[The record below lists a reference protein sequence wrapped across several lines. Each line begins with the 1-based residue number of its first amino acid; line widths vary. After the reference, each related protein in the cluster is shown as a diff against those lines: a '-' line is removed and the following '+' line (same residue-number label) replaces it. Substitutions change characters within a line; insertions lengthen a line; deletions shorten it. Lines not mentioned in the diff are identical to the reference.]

1 MTEDVMKL
9 KDNNVDEENIV
20 PLYVNNDG
28 FLSLASQMQENVI
41 AINNSIVEP
50 VVKMQESIRVVASN
64 LQDTVKTASN
74 MGAAVV
80 DAMQPL
86 QTFASEYKASAV
98 LLSDLVQSTKEN
110 LVSFQDVIT
119 DFPLQATSVYIDP
132 LTTIDVDI
140 ESATIIDTTPVSGIS
155 LASVARQKTSIGVL
169 EFETEQ
175 ALVLKVDRLEEKV
188 DTVQNLLAE
197 EIYPFLIEDSKRKDN
212 LLDEILAYY
221 KGKPN
226 SFVKVNNVAFCEG
239 TCKLTIDNHEIPL
252 LPDTNEE
259 MLCRVVF
266 KNKKALI
273 KLWYMDEIVEAM
285 GEGIEQ
291 TKYWKRRLYQTARQ
305 LNDKIAKETGLKDF
319 IVYTTKTICVNPIFL
334 KN

>member
-1 MTEDVMKL
+1 MKI
-9 KDNNVDEENIV
+9 KDNIDEEDIV
-20 PLYVNNDG
+20 PLYVNRYG
-28 FLSLASQMQENVI
+28 FLSLASQMQENVV
-41 AINNSIVEP
+41 AINNSIIEP
-50 VVKMQESIRVVASN
+50 IIRTKESIKGFA
-64 LQDTVKTASN
+64 LGIQDTVKTVNN
-74 MGAAVV
+74 MCAAVV
-80 DAMQPL
+80 DAVQPL
-86 QTFASEYKASAV
+86 QAFATEYKSSAV
-98 LLSDLVQSTKEN
+98 LFSDLVQSTKEN
-110 LVSFQDVIT
+110 LVSFQNVIT

-132 LTTIDVDI
+132 LTTVDVDI

-155 LASVARQKTSIGVL
+155 LSSVARQRTSIGVL

-175 ALVLKVDRLEEKV
+175 ALVVKVDRLEAKV

-197 EIYPFLIEDSKRKDN
+197 EIYPFLVEDSKRKDN

-226 SFVKVNNVAFCEG
+226 SFVKVNNVSFCEG
-239 TCKLTIDNHEIPL
+239 SCKLTIDNHEIPL

-266 KNKKALI
+266 KDKKALI

-334 KN
+334 KD